1 VQKLAIVRKE
11 IGYTQAQFGEL
22 IGRAWPTVHAIER
35 GKLRLTEE
43 VAQKASEETGVSL
56 KWLLEDDPQTPPYSE
71 WDFEPVPWNKEFF
84 EKVQAM
90 KQSYSEALPPF
101 ADEATA
107 NAISA
112 MVEDWVPIYTAAVKA
127 GRGSVA
133 AYHLSKFFRE
143 MSNKFGED
151 RPEIPAKMRIT
162 YRSEKIGDVVKESA
176 VYVHPFS
183 GIHVNIR
190 PFDPNIDRVDY
201 IE

>member
-1 VQKLAIVRKE
+1 
-11 IGYTQAQFGEL
+11 
-22 IGRAWPTVHAIER
+22 
-35 GKLRLTEE
+35 
-43 VAQKASEETGVSL
+43 
-56 KWLLEDDPQTPPYSE
+56 
-71 WDFEPVPWNKEFF
+71 
-84 EKVQAM
+84 
-90 KQSYSEALPPF
+90 
-101 ADEATA
+101 
-107 NAISA
+107 
-112 MVEDWVPIYTAAVKA
+112 
-127 GRGSVA
+127 
-133 AYHLSKFFRE
+133 